1 MRAHSIYYDIE
12 ECKITAGTYLHSVYI
27 LQDQA
32 TNAAKALAD
41 IGLAEL
47 YSKFKTL
54 VKASEEGTEEV
65 VKKAATLLME
75 VSWADRRISDE
86 EMAISA
92 KKLSEIFSLDNHQ
105 ADALLEEGK
114 ILVEESVGLQQFTS
128 LLNENLAADQKFS
141 IVLALWEVARDDNSI
156 NALEE
161 HQIRNISELLYVPHS
176 KFIEAKLSSRKAQ
189 T

>member
-1 MRAHSIYYDIE
+1 MFQ
-12 ECKITAGTYLHSVYI
+12 KIRNYL
-27 LQDQA
+27 
-32 TNAAKALAD
+32 
-41 IGLAEL
+41 
-47 YSKFKTL
+47 FKT
-54 VKASEEGTEEV
+54 VNAPEEENELDV
-65 VKKAATLLME
+65 PLAAATLMME
-75 VSWADRRISDE
+75 VSWADRTISDE
-86 EMAISA
+86 EIAVSA

-105 ADALLEEGK
+105 ANALLEEGK

-141 IVLALWEVARDDNSI
+141 IVFALWEVARDDDSVD
-156 NALEE
+156 ALEE